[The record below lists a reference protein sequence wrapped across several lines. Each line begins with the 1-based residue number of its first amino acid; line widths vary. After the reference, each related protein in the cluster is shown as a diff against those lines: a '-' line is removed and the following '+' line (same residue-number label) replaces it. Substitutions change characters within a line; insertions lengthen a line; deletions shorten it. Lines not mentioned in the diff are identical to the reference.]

1 MWGWGVMNQVAIQE
15 AANIR
20 YPMDQ
25 FIGNWWA
32 GAEHDAAPPATR
44 PMATCR

>member
-20 YPMDQ
+20 YPD
-25 FIGNWWA
+25 GELHRHLVV
-32 GAEHDAAPPATR
+32 G
-44 PMATCR
+44 CRA